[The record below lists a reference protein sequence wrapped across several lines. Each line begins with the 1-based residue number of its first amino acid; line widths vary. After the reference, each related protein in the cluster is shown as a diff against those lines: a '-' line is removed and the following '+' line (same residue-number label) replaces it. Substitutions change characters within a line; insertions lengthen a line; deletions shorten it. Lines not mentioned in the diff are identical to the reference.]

1 MYLKMHHIDFFMKF
15 LLPRNINLLQLATH
29 YYCLSLEVLRPL
41 KNAILRRI
49 FLRTL
54 WIFQTLNFEYA
65 FSHTRSEFFTVWD
78 GTFSDEQKRRSAF
91 DKAYTSIVSIK
102 THYALHFSM

>member
-54 WIFQTLNFEYA
+54 WIFQTFRILNMHLVIHEVNSLPFEM
-65 FSHTRSEFFTVWD
+65 
-78 GTFSDEQKRRSAF
+78 GPSATN
-91 DKAYTSIVSIK
+91 KKEEALLIK
-102 THYALHFSM
+102 HIQVLSR